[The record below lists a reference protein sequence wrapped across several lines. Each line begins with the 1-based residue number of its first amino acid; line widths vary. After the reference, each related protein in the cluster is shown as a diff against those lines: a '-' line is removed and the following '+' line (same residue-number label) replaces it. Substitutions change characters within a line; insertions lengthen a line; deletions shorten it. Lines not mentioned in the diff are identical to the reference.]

1 MMQDADHTRRP
12 RKRAASVRPMA
23 GERGSTL
30 AEYALV
36 ATIFALAMLGTLHLI
51 TNETG
56 TNITRTSNSLTNQSY
71 TP

>member
-1 MMQDADHTRRP
+1 
-12 RKRAASVRPMA
+12 MA

-36 ATIFALAMLGTLHLI
+36 ATIFALAMLGTLRLI